1 MKIKKIKLLKAL
13 ALTGAFGIVATVP
26 VIVSSCSSTSD
37 NNNGNGNN
45 NNGGGSDG
53 NTQSEKITPELNDKV
68 SLAGSLKDIYDST
81 GTKKSNELIAEEI
94 KNNIKDVFKNG
105 EKLAAE
111 TDLKITVDGGF
122 PEKLTN
128 WTDLPYV
135 DNTDDASKKDPNKS
149 WSAITDLNP
158 VLYSTKSNQI
168 NIKSLDDLKTELQKT
183 DVLKNALKDAGVST
197 AETSTAFEIKN
208 QPALTNDDLVHV
220 NVIETKSD
228 KSTVQHDLQI
238 PTSDINLVVSNLSVK
253 VEGKNIESTDTT
265 KTTTEFN
272 FNIGIDST
280 QHYDQG
286 SAKSAATTEGD
297 VDVNKVLKDLNLA
310 TDDKGALNNEA
321 LIKALGIYN
330 VTFSSPSIKKATVT
344 ARAATATS
352 YEITLKATPNKEG
365 NNTYVWDDGTTEA
378 KDITF
383 PVTID
388 IGS

>member
-1 MKIKKIKLLKAL
+1 
-13 ALTGAFGIVATVP
+13 AFGIVATVP